1 MKLITKIQSFS
12 DVITN
17 SSSTVFLMYKTDAM
31 YWEKETPDYMCD
43 ITEITHQWLL
53 DNHWEWELIFDF
65 LNLDK
70 NLISYEK
77 EGSYC
82 NYWRDPDSETWQMW
96 VDDNIELLKEKVI
109 GLYFV
114 EIEDHF
120 TDAYELLESASD
132 DALMI
137 DYRH

>member
-1 MKLITKIQSFS
+1 MKLVTKIQSFS

-17 SSSTVFLMYKTDAM
+17 SSSTVFLMYEGDAK
-31 YWEKETPDYMCD
+31 YWEKETPDDMCD
-43 ITEITHQWLL
+43 ITKITYQWLL

-70 NLISYEK
+70 YLISYEK
-77 EGSYC
+77 EGSYR
-82 NYWRDPDSETWQMW
+82 NYWEDPETWQMW
-96 VDDNIELLKEKVI
+96 VDNNIKLLKEKVI
-109 GLYFV
+109 GLYYV

-120 TDAYELLESASD
+120 ADAYELLESASD

>member
-1 MKLITKIQSFS
+1 MKLITELQSFS

-17 SSSTVFLMYKTDAM
+17 SSSTVFLMYEADAKH
-31 YWEKETPDYMCD
+31 WKKETPNDMCT
-43 ITEITHQWLL
+43 ITEITYQWLL
-53 DNHWEWELIFDF
+53 DNCWEWELIFDF
-65 LNLDK
+65 LNLNK
-70 NLISYEK
+70 CIISYER
-77 EGSYC
+77 EGCYC
-82 NYWRDPDSETWQMW
+82 NYWEDPDLETWKMW
-96 VDDNIELLKEKVI
+96 IDDNIKLLKEKII

-120 TDAYELLESASD
+120 KNAYEVLESASD